1 MDSTNVLASYKY
13 LYFDVY
19 ANSTYDFWGEA
30 NDGTMIQSLGTYVI
44 GSSKTTITMTPNNGS
59 GAETYTITQLN
70 GKTISMSGNTSIG
83 TVNISAFKL

>member
-1 MDSTNVLASYKY
+1 
-13 LYFDVY
+13 
-19 ANSTYDFWGEA
+19 
-30 NDGTMIQSLGTYVI
+30 
-44 GSSKTTITMTPNNGS
+44 MTPNNGS